1 MVNLE
6 AQELVEELEELP
18 YEEDDDFSNESL
30 MEEDRDTVMR
40 LNEENTNWEIMK
52 TSLGSEKKRKRE
64 PNMFI
69 SYRKEM
75 MERKPPN
82 MSMTKYSK
90 LVSYWWRKIPENEKA
105 ERKRQYQINRDQK
118 ATINGQ

>member
-1 MVNLE
+1 
-6 AQELVEELEELP
+6 
-18 YEEDDDFSNESL
+18 
-30 MEEDRDTVMR
+30 
-40 LNEENTNWEIMK
+40 